1 MAVTNNIISFWKK
14 VREKSSD
21 MFTLFKIGIGVKS
34 PTHKL
39 HVKDKTNPIKVE
51 GMVSKNLTG
60 TDVASYNI
68 LQADSNGVFYKTDH
82 EGGICVTKL
91 FDKNGVEYFASAGEG
106 ESITGGN
113 LIVAGD
119 LTVSGNDIKFE
130 GTTADEFETTLT
142 AADTT
147 GSDKTLTLPNLTGT
161 IATTGVEGGGTGA
174 TTFTSN
180 AVLTGNGTS
189 AIQAESG
196 LTYDSEDLTIGDDD
210 NGSASIKRKDHGDGV
225 GGNLQIFAGS
235 GGAADSAGGDLKF
248 YAGYGKGSG
257 GGGQF
262 QFISNLS
269 DGASSAAMG
278 SLNVAA
284 TLTKTGNLTIDGG
297 LTTGSTSAINSSG
310 LIQVANQ
317 SNITGVGTI
326 TSGVWNGTAI
336 AVANG
341 GTGATTFTS
350 GQILRGNG
358 TSALTAD
365 TNLKFD
371 GSNFTIISSTSARPQ
386 LLISNTNSDAEAP
399 SLVFDRTST
408 TGADG
413 DDIGVIKFDAEDAVG
428 NGPHT
433 YAQILGEIQEA
444 DDGSEEGKLTL
455 SVASHDAES
464 QPGLIIASGNA
475 EDEVDVTVGNG
486 ATSVTTIAGTLT
498 MGSTAAMTNAGLLSV
513 GNQSNITGVGTINSG
528 VWQGT
533 AIASAYL
540 DADTAHLTTTQTF
553 TGAKTFEEKVT
564 LDGDKN
570 ITPSDDGVAL
580 HVDSG
585 DITDTNTSA
594 SGTVNAFFYTTIE
607 NPRLLATNSSVTTT
621 TAATLHVKGAPVAHT
636 NQTITNAY
644 SLYVGG
650 GTSYFNGDV
659 SVSDLTVRGNDIKD
673 DDGTTCITF
682 DSSGNTSIAGT
693 LSCADLD
700 ITGAT
705 NALTVNPQTGN
716 VAINCISTD
725 ADCMVR
731 VQDNSTAGTNAMGM
745 VSTGDDLVMRNDE
758 GNFKV
763 KVANNA
769 TDALT
774 VDQSGNLN
782 VTGIITGKQR
792 QIYQQSFIDDLGTTK
807 HYLPW
812 RDTDEQTTIYQEEAA
827 MIAPYDGRIVSVTM
841 RMSSIA
847 YTGNRTIGIHTIGPN
862 GSQFSTGSWTEEET
876 ESNAISNSDDNHV
889 FYFVFDNAKH
899 FESGELVVLSIQ
911 DDADL
916 HSGSRYC
923 YVSTVVEWDYNN
935 GLGTGA
941 SSAEYDSAQ

>member
-1 MAVTNNIISFWKK
+1 
-14 VREKSSD
+14 

-161 IATTGVEGGGTGA
+161 IATTGVESGGTGA

-180 AVLTGNGTS
+180 AILTGNGTS

-513 GNQSNITGVGTINSG
+513 GNQSNITGLGTISSG
-528 VWQGT
+528 TWQGT

-564 LDGDKN
+564 IDGNKN
-570 ITPSDDGVAL
+570 ITPSTDGVAL
-580 HVDSG
+580 HVDG
-585 DITDTNTSA
+585 DDITDTNTSA
-594 SGTVNAFFYTTIE
+594 SGTTANFFYTSIE

-682 DSSGNTSIAGT
+682 DSSGNTTIAGT
-693 LSCADLD
+693 LAVADIDVTSTAGQSLT
-700 ITGAT
+700 ITAGAYD
-705 NALTVNPQTGN
+705 NPVKIVGGDSKVFT
-716 VAINCISTD
+716 AYS
-725 ADCMVR
+725 
-731 VQDNSTAGTNAMGM
+731 DNSTAGTNTIGVGAL
-745 VSTGDDLVMRNDE
+745 GDDSYFRNDE
-758 GNFKV
+758 GSFKFY
-763 KVANNA
+763 VANDA
-769 TDALT
+769 TVGAELT
-774 VDQSGNLN
+774 QAGDL
-782 VTGIITGKQR
+782 TITGN
-792 QIYQQSFIDDLGTTK
+792 FIGNRKIAVSSGTDGNVNGGDIVYFGGTTSM
-807 HYLPW
+807 
-812 RDTDEQTTIYQEEAA
+812 TI
-827 MIAPYDGRIVSVTM
+827 GRIYHYKSDGTWEIANADAVATCDGLLGVALGSASDTHGVLLRGMVTLDHDPGAVGDVLYVQ
-841 RMSSIA
+841 S
-847 YTGNRTIGIHTIGPN
+847 
-862 GSQFSTGSWTEEET
+862 
-876 ESNAISNSDDNHV
+876 
-889 FYFVFDNAKH
+889 DNAGTTGH
-899 FESGELVVLSIQ
+899 ATATAPSASGDCVRVV
-911 DDADL
+911 
-916 HSGSRYC
+916 GYC
-923 YVSTVVEWDYNN
+923 VHASAGNIWFNPDSTFVEV
-935 GLGTGA
+935 A
-941 SSAEYDSAQ
+941 